1 MCLTVRS
8 LCTEDTEEE
17 IEAIA
22 AIYAQDLCFVKR
34 DAHLTPFAS
43 IDATPTKRTPAQSA
57 GRVQDFKHNEANT
70 FCTGCEGIENS
81 R

>member
-22 AIYAQDLCFVKR
+22 AIYAQDLCFIRR
-34 DAHLTPFAS
+34 DAHLTDFA
-43 IDATPTKRTPAQSA
+43 PTPAKRAGCRTA
-57 GRVQDFKHNEANT
+57 GRVQDFKHNEADT
-70 FCTGCEGIENS
+70 FCTGREGGENS